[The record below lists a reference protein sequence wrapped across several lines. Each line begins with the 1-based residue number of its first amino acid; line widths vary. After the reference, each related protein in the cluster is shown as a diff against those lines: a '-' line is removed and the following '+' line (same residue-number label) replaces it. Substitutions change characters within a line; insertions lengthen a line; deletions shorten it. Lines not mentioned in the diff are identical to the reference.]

1 MNQNSIRKSTSAVRT
16 SNAERNSRDM
26 LAVQLRK
33 SGCTLQQIADSIGTT
48 SRTASRILSENSVRK
63 PKKPSVKALTRSEKS
78 AALSERMM
86 ELRNQGYENGEI
98 AEMLGVCYQTVHRY
112 IGKQPAEMF
121 KIRMKCYWETKRIED
136 EHRAQKAAAAQN
148 AAKNQEKKV
157 RSVVNLCKEKLNPFE
172 YNLLVKEINKPTAA

>member
-1 MNQNSIRKSTSAVRT
+1 MNQNSIRKSTSAVCT
-16 SNAERNSRDM
+16 SNIERNNRDM
-26 LAVQLRK
+26 LTVQLRK
-33 SGCTLQQIADSIGTT
+33 SGRTLQQIADSIGTT

-172 YNLLVKEINKPTAA
+172 YNLLVKEINKSTAA

>member
-33 SGCTLQQIADSIGTT
+33 SGCTLQQIAYSIGTT
-48 SRTASRILSENSVRK
+48 SRTASRILGENGVRK
-63 PKKPSVKALTRSEKS
+63 PKKPSVKVLTRSEKS
-78 AALSERMM
+78 AAMSERMM

-112 IGKQPAEMF
+112 IDRK
-121 KIRMKCYWETKRIED
+121 
-136 EHRAQKAAAAQN
+136 
-148 AAKNQEKKV
+148 
-157 RSVVNLCKEKLNPFE
+157 SVV
-172 YNLLVKEINKPTAA
+172 